1 MPSSLDK
8 FLVWSGIT
16 WDSGSG
22 SGVQDVS
29 RICCSCC
36 CSACATSIT
45 VALCPV
51 LGIRECRE
59 GVMGNS
65 SRLDVG
71 LAGVVGRGATNGGG
85 VVLLMAGKGP
95 WDVADAELPSSVS
108 RD

>member
-1 MPSSLDK
+1 
-8 FLVWSGIT
+8 
-16 WDSGSG
+16 
-22 SGVQDVS
+22 
-29 RICCSCC
+29 
-36 CSACATSIT
+36 
-45 VALCPV
+45 
-51 LGIRECRE
+51 
-59 GVMGNS
+59 MGNS